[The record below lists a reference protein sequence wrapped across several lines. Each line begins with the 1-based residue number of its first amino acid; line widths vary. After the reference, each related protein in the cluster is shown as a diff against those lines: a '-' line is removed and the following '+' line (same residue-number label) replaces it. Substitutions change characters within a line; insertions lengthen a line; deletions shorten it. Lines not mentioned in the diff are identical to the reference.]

1 MMSIN
6 SKARA
11 LNELVCKKY
20 SGHVEMGVT
29 ELSTMLNCY
38 ESTNNVMIELY
49 LFDLFGMSINLKK
62 ALVFVGNGKY
72 IIDNSIIERQIDD
85 SIIHLKGGVKQ

>member
-6 SKARA
+6 DRARE
-11 LNELVCKKY
+11 LNKLVCKKY
-20 SGHVEMGVT
+20 SGHAKMGVT

-62 ALVFVGNGKY
+62 ALVFIGNGKY
-72 IIDNSIIERQIDD
+72 IIDNSIIEQQIND
-85 SIIHLKGGVKQ
+85 SIINLKGV